1 MSGPTRETELAHL
14 DRPKAPETTL
24 AVVSDAHVT
33 ADAEGT
39 WKVFHRTESRLE
51 SVVDDVNRRDV
62 DGLVFA
68 GDLTKD
74 GAPPEFDR
82 VEEILSELDAPYL
95 AVPGNHDVPKAFDD
109 HQTPPLS
116 SFVAAHCPDELPYRS
131 RLGGLDVV
139 CLNSA
144 SDADGTL
151 REGHAGRISDA
162 QLDWIADA
170 VDPERPTVAVFHHP
184 TTHVGRLVE
193 RFPDTDHYQLRNADA
208 VVEALD
214 SAGVEL
220 AVSGHIHWPTAARV
234 SGVSGGSDESGVS
247 DGRPRGGRAD
257 SFDGVTQVT
266 TPAACSFPQGYLLVR
281 VTPDGTTVSMVPLGD
296 DESRTEA
303 YRHAAADGARNDA
316 IVESAD
322 DGYFDS
328 FPLVDERAPEPPTS
342 D

>member
-1 MSGPTRETELAHL
+1 MTGPTRETELAHL
-14 DRPKAPETTL
+14 DRPKAPETTF

-51 SVVDDVNRRDV
+51 AVVDDVNRRDV

-74 GAPPEFDR
+74 GTSPEFDR
-82 VEEILSELDAPYL
+82 VAEILSGLDAPYF
-95 AVPGNHDVPKAFDD
+95 AVPGNHDVPKTFDE
-109 HQTPPLS
+109 HETPPLS
-116 SFVAAHCPDELPYRS
+116 TFVAAHCPDELPYRA

-162 QLDWIADA
+162 QLDWMADA
-170 VDPERPTVAVFHHP
+170 VDPETPTVAVFHHP
-184 TTHVGRLVE
+184 TTHVGRLFE
-193 RFPDTDHYQLRNADA
+193 RFPDTDHYQLQNADA

-214 SAGVEL
+214 SANVEL
-220 AVSGHIHWPTAARV
+220 AISGHIHWPTAARV
-234 SGVSGGSDESGVS
+234 SGVSGESDS
-247 DGRPRGGRAD
+247 RPRNGPAD

-266 TPAACSFPQGYLLVR
+266 TPAACSFPQAYLLVR
-281 VTPDGTTVSMVPLGD
+281 VTPEGTTVSLVPLGD
-296 DESRTEA
+296 DEARTEA
-303 YRHAAADGARNDA
+303 YRYAAADSARDSA
-316 IVESAD
+316 VAESTD

-328 FPLVDERAPEPPTS
+328 FPLLDERAPKPTTS